1 VISPVNVVLF
11 VLLWLATCVAFAVGR
26 PAWYTLILGVAD
38 FIGVYFLWTATRPLN
53 APLRRTMRGLA
64 LGLVLIGVGEIVP
77 FVVAIKDLDTFIT
90 LGGVAFLLVS
100 GLRIAF
106 VLESE
111 QMLKRGLAGRLLGSS
126 VLATLLLSGM
136 VTLLAQ
142 PIVERVVYQSI
153 GIFLTALF
161 LRLMFS
167 SRSETLA
174 WNIIRSITRGLTVV
188 SLAQLLVSVLNPIN
202 PDIAAAV
209 RHHLWLLGI
218 SLLGFY
224 PTPSS
229 TRPMPLALRWL
240 RDASVFNKI
249 FLVLF
254 LVAVPYI
261 VAAMLHFERQIAASF
276 EVARSFG
283 SQSDFSNAQTSLKN
297 SLMLAGILLV
307 PLLILAVFAVT
318 NSLGFR
324 TKQIAQMA
332 QDLAH
337 GNLEQDFTDHAKDEI
352 GQVNRALQQMTEYQR
367 QMAHTAIAISDG
379 DLSQKIQPHSEHDV
393 LGNAFAEMIK
403 RVRFQVSGLLQS
415 AASLQSAAAELEQ
428 NTIQQSQNATT
439 QNKSVAQTSST
450 LEQVQSSSEHIAST
464 ANHVVQNAQA
474 ATQVAL
480 AGVGSTRQAERSIV
494 ENQERVK
501 DIAQNILELSEQT
514 QAIGDIIQT
523 LSKLADQTNL
533 LALNA
538 AIEAARAGEN
548 GKGFAVVAGEIR
560 ILAERSKTATSQ
572 IAGILSEIQSATNTA
587 VMTTEQGLKSAE
599 TGTFNIGSVA
609 STIENLEQVILDA
622 KHSASSIQ
630 HSLEQHLLG
639 IGHIHQAM
647 QQVQYSSQQTLESS
661 QATQSASQHL
671 SQLAQALHTL
681 ASRYKL

>member
-1 VISPVNVVLF
+1 
-11 VLLWLATCVAFAVGR
+11 
-26 PAWYTLILGVAD
+26 
-38 FIGVYFLWTATRPLN
+38 
-53 APLRRTMRGLA
+53 
-64 LGLVLIGVGEIVP
+64 
-77 FVVAIKDLDTFIT
+77 
-90 LGGVAFLLVS
+90 
-100 GLRIAF
+100 
-106 VLESE
+106 
-111 QMLKRGLAGRLLGSS
+111 
-126 VLATLLLSGM
+126 
-136 VTLLAQ
+136 
-142 PIVERVVYQSI
+142 
-153 GIFLTALF
+153 
-161 LRLMFS
+161 
-167 SRSETLA
+167 
-174 WNIIRSITRGLTVV
+174 
-188 SLAQLLVSVLNPIN
+188 
-202 PDIAAAV
+202 
-209 RHHLWLLGI
+209 
-218 SLLGFY
+218 
-224 PTPSS
+224 
-229 TRPMPLALRWL
+229 
-240 RDASVFNKI
+240 VFNKI
-249 FLVLF
+249 FLVLL
-254 LVAVPYI
+254 LVALPYI
-261 VAAMLHFERQIAASF
+261 AATVLHFERQITTSF
-276 EVARSFG
+276 EVARGFG
-283 SQSDFSNAQTSLKN
+283 SQSDFVSAQANLKN
-297 SLMLAGILLV
+297 SLMKAGILLV

-332 QDLAH
+332 QELAR

-352 GQVNRALQQMTEYQR
+352 GQVNRAMQQMTAYQR
-367 QMAHTAIAISDG
+367 QMAQTAIAISDG
-379 DLSQKIQPHSEHDV
+379 DLSQKIQPHSQHDV

-403 RVRFQVSGLLQS
+403 RVRYQVSGLLQS

-428 NTIQQSQNATT
+428 NTAAQSQNATT

-450 LEQVQSSSEHIAST
+450 LEEVQSSSEQIAQT
-464 ANHVVQNAQA
+464 AKHVVQSAQA

-480 AGVGSTRQAERSIV
+480 VGVGATRQAERSIA

-538 AIEAARAGEN
+538 AIEAARAGEH

-630 HSLEQHLLG
+630 QSLEQHLLG

-647 QQVQYSSQQTLESS
+647 QQVQYISQQTLESS